1 MVIFIA
7 NAINKKYGDNNKIE
21 MADKQMSNNRFI
33 MSEERN
39 EFDFDRKIT
48 QIS

>member
-7 NAINKKYGDNNKIE
+7 SATNKKYGDNKRSE

-33 MSEERN
+33 MIGMRP

-48 QIS
+48 QNC